1 MSKSFKKSLGERIRE
16 GELMQSIVE
25 QTEAALDKNPVVE
38 EKNEVNTTSMSA
50 PVAEPVQVA
59 VPEPKAS
66 NETKGIIVALPKDM
80 HMKFTMLALQMG
92 ITKKELAMYA
102 IKKLL
107 EEKGM

>member
-1 MSKSFKKSLGERIRE
+1 MYKSFKKSLGERIRE

-25 QTEAALDKNPVVE
+25 QTEAALDQNPVVE
-38 EKNEVNTTSMSA
+38 NKTEVMPSSS
-50 PVAEPVQVA
+50 PVAEQVNFGA
-59 VPEPKAS
+59 PEPKAS
-66 NETKGIIVALPKDM
+66 SETKGIIVALPKDM